1 MTDDR
6 LVVLNKD
13 SDSISAVDPDTGE
26 TETVVET
33 DFNPHE
39 VTVGPDGDV
48 IYVTCS
54 LGDSLLTIDT
64 ADWEIVDRFE
74 HEAFDFPHG
83 VAIRESADELW
94 LASTYSSQVFV
105 FDIADGV
112 PALTDQF
119 PTHQDKSHMVALTP
133 DESTAF
139 IANIG
144 GDNVTAI
151 DADTR
156 EIRADIPVGEGPEG
170 IAVHPT
176 AGLLVANQEDSR
188 LSVVDPETFESEGIA
203 VLGDTPIRV
212 VPSPDGESVL
222 VPNREG
228 DDVSVIDP
236 EFVRDGEVRPWEV
249 ARIRVGIWPGGTVF
263 APDGDR
269 AFVANNKT
277 NDVSVLA
284 APDADEEGE
293 SEDGDG
299 AETKVPEW
307 TEIDR
312 IDTEIHP
319 DGIAYVER

>member
-13 SDSISAVDPDTGE
+13 SDSIAVIDPDTGE
-26 TETVVET
+26 TDTVVET

-39 VTVGPDGDV
+39 VTVGPDGSV

-54 LGDSLLTIDT
+54 LGGSLLTIDT
-64 ADWEIVDRFE
+64 DDWTVKDRFE
-74 HEAFDFPHG
+74 HESFDFPHG
-83 VAIRESADELW
+83 LAVRGTADELW

-105 FDIADGV
+105 FDIAD
-112 PALTDQF
+112 PIPTLIDHF

-133 DESTAF
+133 DDETAF

-156 EIRADIPVGEGPEG
+156 EISADIPVGEGPEG

-188 LSVVDPETFESEGIA
+188 LSVVDPETFADEGIA

-212 VPSPDGESVL
+212 VPSPDGEYVL

-228 DDVSVIDP
+228 DDVSVIES

-249 ARIRVGIWPGGTVF
+249 ARIPVGIWPGGTTF
-263 APDGDR
+263 APAGDR

-284 APDADEEGE
+284 APEASDDAESDRE
-293 SEDGDG
+293 SE
-299 AETKVPEW
+299 APVPDW
-307 TEIDR
+307 TEVDR
-312 IDTEIHP
+312 FETELHP